1 MVTDYLFSAKVK
13 FHVNYGINLEN
24 FIRTLHAAADARGRQ
39 GSLVPSSSSFFSISF
54 HDQIKAQRLV
64 AEIAEKVE
72 LEGMTEDYGKLEKEL
87 EKASPLAIINEAL
100 QKFID
105 CSAISFS
112 GAKDVSLILQS
123 GVFSLETGRWSS
135 QNYKL
140 SDDLERFYGMDIE
153 YLHQECCRVLEVR
166 RLGRCCQGNTR
177 PAFPWQH
184 ERGGRRWWE
193 EGKVME
199 RGLHEGNI
207 ESEDEQIKLGP
218 WLDVLYAPWR
228 HFFQAMEN
236 SYAKLVDAEVKTGKF
251 RVDGEHRAFAN
262 QKLQLRIFTTTVI
275 FPGSKPIKYSS
286 EKRDIDSQLAFVS
299 SLQWIMSM
307 LRSILIHLRETRS
320 SRAKIEQES
329 VNFCG
334 EIDEFPFE
342 TSDFCGEID
351 EFPYETSDFIVFQ
364 PWIAVSVINPLHPFL
379 FFVFALFLKKSASLL
394 NVVAES
400 DPNMEF
406 GA

>member
-1 MVTDYLFSAKVK
+1 MLQKT
-13 FHVNYGINLEN
+13 
-24 FIRTLHAAADARGRQ
+24 
-39 GSLVPSSSSFFSISF
+39 
-54 HDQIKAQRLV
+54 LV

-199 RGLHEGNI
+199 RGLHKGNI
-207 ESEDEQIKLGP
+207 DSEDAQISEHMNGAVSFTDANDPIADVLSSQNLTSLSRAGAEIVGTFKNRTGP

-236 SYAKLVDAEVKTGKF
+236 SYAKLVNAEVKTGKF

-262 QKLQLRIFTTTVI
+262 QKLQLRIFTTTLI

-286 EKRDIDSQLAFVS
+286 EKRDVDSQLAFVS
-299 SLQWIMSM
+299 SLQW
-307 LRSILIHLRETRS
+307 
-320 SRAKIEQES
+320 
-329 VNFCG
+329 
-334 EIDEFPFE
+334 
-342 TSDFCGEID
+342 
-351 EFPYETSDFIVFQ
+351 
-364 PWIAVSVINPLHPFL
+364 
-379 FFVFALFLKKSASLL
+379 
-394 NVVAES
+394 
-400 DPNMEF
+400 
-406 GA
+406 